1 MELLIIIMR
10 VAMFLLILNVFWF
23 ILLLVL
29 YVKSVFLG
37 GNITKTKSL
46 PNPETLSIRVEKEN
60 NFIIE

>member
-1 MELLIIIMR
+1 MR
-10 VAMFLLILNVFWF
+10 VPMFLLILNVFWF

-29 YVKSVFLG
+29 YVKSVFWR